1 MANRG
6 VIQKRPSRIQIIL
19 AVIVLL
25 WIADVALLGYVRRNP
40 PRPWPPQQPLPLHSA
55 YAGQH
60 CTAKGDGA
68 FGVSITLTQR
78 DGISISIEQAPSF
91 EAAAT
96 FSFPSGILKKHEA
109 VLSGLDGK
117 KEQLT
122 GRVDFP
128 GQSCRS
134 P

>member
-1 MANRG
+1 
-6 VIQKRPSRIQIIL
+6 
-19 AVIVLL
+19 
-25 WIADVALLGYVRRNP
+25 
-40 PRPWPPQQPLPLHSA
+40 LPLHSA

-68 FGVSITLTQR
+68 FGVSITLIQR
-78 DGISISIEQAPSF
+78 DVISISIEEAPSF
-91 EAAAT
+91 ESAVT
-96 FSFPSGILKKHEA
+96 FSFPGGILKKHEA

-134 P
+134 PWQAGSTWKQREENDLSGSLQQSGAIWC